1 MKKLIIIALLTAS
14 NMFGGTVNDNLAKLA
29 DSPDIIIFIKGQR
42 LHRLINEDGGPGNH
56 WLKASDSDVWDGFN
70 VNDIPRFVGVHI
82 KQATPSNQHETFYN
96 LIESIPDT
104 HGGFIKLNSLLEAV
118 RHNPRLSRLVFRW
131 VLQNEKRFG
140 IIIGHEI
147 MRVNPSQYM
156 LYRNIVDEEAPELAN
171 TFELA
176 HVWSDPTFSQEEII
190 GPDPNRFVEE

>member
-147 MRVNPSQYM
+147 MQVNPSQYM
-156 LYRNIVDEEAPELAN
+156 LYRNIVDQEAPELAN

-176 HVWSDPTFSQEEII
+176 HVWSDPTFSQEEVS
-190 GPDPNRFVEE
+190 GPDPDRFLEQ